1 MVMIKMA
8 NKYGY
13 NSSNPY
19 EIVRKRMLL
28 FILFISL
35 LAISD
40 LQSFYIIN
48 NENKFHLFKI

>member
-1 MVMIKMA
+1 MVMMKMA